1 MLPDRTWRTL
11 GDDCDG
17 QPRVCVDEGRFIT
30 QPTASLNSMA
40 LIETDTDSHQRTAGF
55 ATEIFG
61 KRAVTSIEPLD
72 RHDHGQK
79 CGMSLLP

>member
-1 MLPDRTWRTL
+1 
-11 GDDCDG
+11 
-17 QPRVCVDEGRFIT
+17 
-30 QPTASLNSMA
+30 MA

>member
-11 GDDCDG
+11 GDDCGG
-17 QPRVCVDEGRFIT
+17 QPRAWVDERRFIT
-30 QPTASLNSMA
+30 QRTASLNTMA
-40 LIETDTDSHQRTAGF
+40 LIETDTDSHQRAAGF

-79 CGMSLLP
+79 CRMRLLP